1 MERMYEKHLKTMDG
15 YGHHRKC
22 QSRWRHVFVVITLLA
37 QLINETQIL
46 FTCAALCY
54 AYTVELTHLI
64 YDTVNKCAYLCLCVF
79 LFVPWNKANHCLHYS
94 RLHTLNCFSSYSVA
108 RIVSVFCVSST
119 SGCTIY
125 TIYTTRFRYA
135 KHRREAP
142 GGKVTAKTM
151 EQSVL
156 WSAWNHRQAK
166 CVVPTHV
173 DNNNVPATYIQ
184 TKKHDDHRKI
194 HILLYANG
202 NYLFGWGRFW
212 CGPAAVRRVFFAIA
226 SFLFSRK
233 QHSAAIR
240 NAARAKYDIRDRA
253 PAMRGTNNKW
263 NALFCI
269 VNCIRVRSVC

>member
-22 QSRWRHVFVVITLLA
+22 QSRWRHVFVVITLFA

-125 TIYTTRFRYA
+125 ILYIPHDLDMRNIAAEPLEA
-135 KHRREAP
+135 K
-142 GGKVTAKTM
+142 
-151 EQSVL
+151 SL
-156 WSAWNHRQAK
+156 
-166 CVVPTHV
+166 
-173 DNNNVPATYIQ
+173 
-184 TKKHDDHRKI
+184 
-194 HILLYANG
+194 
-202 NYLFGWGRFW
+202 
-212 CGPAAVRRVFFAIA
+212 
-226 SFLFSRK
+226 RK
-233 QHSAAIR
+233 QWNNQSYGRLGTIVKPSALCQL
-240 NAARAKYDIRDRA
+240 
-253 PAMRGTNNKW
+253 M
-263 NALFCI
+263 
-269 VNCIRVRSVC
+269 